1 VTRTVYD
8 ELATRLLG
16 LVHDEAPKAAGPK
29 VTRGEVVSGD
39 PLVIDLGDELL
50 LEEGDP
56 DVEFGREV
64 LQDRPAKGDV
74 VRVHSDG
81 DHYIVA
87 GVIE

>member
-1 VTRTVYD
+1 
-8 ELATRLLG
+8 
-16 LVHDEAPKAAGPK
+16 
-29 VTRGEVVSGD
+29 
-39 PLVIDLGDELL
+39 VIDLGDELL